1 MQRIEPASATDP
13 AGAGGGAVVR
23 GRRVRRVLAVV
34 GALGVVAVSFGV
46 AFAFWSSSGSGA
58 ATATTGSLQVSL
70 VALAGGDTP
79 SSTLVPGG
87 QGDLVFK
94 VNTSSNANLTSV
106 VLKSGGSITADGD
119 HPGCSTTGVTIST
132 PSNLP
137 LALVQGTNVVHLTDG
152 VAMSAASSSGCQGAT
167 FSVPVTITVQT

>member
-1 MQRIEPASATDP
+1 MERIEQASAADPAP
-13 AGAGGGAVVR
+13 AGAVAC
-23 GRRVRRVLAVV
+23 GRRVRRAMAVV

-46 AFAFWSSSGSGA
+46 AFSFWSSSAST

>member
-1 MQRIEPASATDP
+1 MQRIEQTSAADP
-13 AGAGGGAVVR
+13 ARASSDAVVR

-34 GALGVVAVSFGV
+34 GALGVLAISFGV
-46 AFAFWSSSGSGA
+46 AFAFWSSASG
-58 ATATTGSLQVSL
+58 TATGTTGTLQVSL

-87 QGDLVFK
+87 QGDLVLK
-94 VNTSSNANLTSV
+94 VNSSSNANLTSAA
-106 VLKSGGSITADGD
+106 LKSGGSITPDGG

-137 LALVQGTNVVHLTDG
+137 LALVKGTNVVHLTNG
-152 VAMSAASSSGCQGAT
+152 VAMSASSSSGCQGAT

>member
-1 MQRIEPASATDP
+1 MS
-13 AGAGGGAVVR
+13 R
-23 GRRVRRVLAVV
+23 GRRVLAVV
-34 GALGVVAVSFGV
+34 GALGVVAVSFGI
-46 AFAFWSSSGSGA
+46 AFAFLNSSRGTG
-58 ATATTGSLQVSL
+58 TATTGTLQVSL

-94 VNTSSNANLTSV
+94 VETSSNANLTSV
-106 VLKSGGSITADGD
+106 VLKSGGAITADGG
-119 HPGCSTTGVTIST
+119 HPGCSTTGVTIGN

-137 LALVQGTNVVHLTDG
+137 LALVKGTNVVHLTNG
-152 VAMSAASSSGCQGAT
+152 VAMSASSSSGCQGAI